1 VLTTKSAGGAWQ
13 SETGWASS
21 AGMVSKN
28 NVAIPSYQQLAGV
41 VTGSNGASSTLR
53 NIPDVSSQS
62 SAAQYV
68 CANGSCRTQGGGTS
82 YAAPLWAG
90 LIAMV
95 NQQSVSQGGTT
106 VGFINPDLYAI
117 GTGSGLA
124 TDFHDI
130 VSGSNGKYFS
140 VSKYDL
146 VTGWGSPI
154 GANLINALLP

>member
-1 VLTTKSAGGAWQ
+1 
-13 SETGWASS
+13 
-21 AGMVSKN
+21 
-28 NVAIPSYQQLAGV
+28 
-41 VTGSNGASSTLR
+41 
-53 NIPDVSSQS
+53 
-62 SAAQYV
+62 V
-68 CANGSCRTQGGGTS
+68 CANGACRTQGGGTS

-95 NQQSVSQGGTT
+95 NQQSVTQGGTT

-117 GTGSGLA
+117 GTGSGFA

-130 VSGSNGKYFS
+130 LTGSNGKYSS